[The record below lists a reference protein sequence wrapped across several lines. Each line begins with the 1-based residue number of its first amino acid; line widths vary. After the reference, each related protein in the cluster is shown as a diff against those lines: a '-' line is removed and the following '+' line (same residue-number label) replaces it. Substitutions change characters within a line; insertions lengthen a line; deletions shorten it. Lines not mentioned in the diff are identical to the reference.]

1 MKKIIKGRLFD
12 TEKANL
18 VCEIWEGNR
27 GDFRHLDCALYQTP
41 RSKIFFLAGW
51 GGAMTIFSHRC
62 NDGSYCGWDGVIPLN
77 EQDARMYAEKYGS
90 AETVQR
96 FFKVEE
102 A

>member
-1 MKKIIKGRLFD
+1 MKRTIRGRLFD
-12 TEKANL
+12 TENAVL
-18 VCEIWEGNR
+18 VCEIFEGYS
-27 GDFRHLDCALYQTP
+27 GDFNHLDCALYQTP

-51 GGAMTIFSHRC
+51 GGAMTVFSHRC
-62 NDGSYCGWDGVIPLN
+62 QDGTLSGSEGIIPLN

-96 FFKVEE
+96 FFKVKE